1 MSNQHEKTTSGE
13 VSKEMMTEGH
23 HFTVPFK
30 TLRNVALALL
40 ALTFLTVFT
49 AQLHLGWAAAP
60 IAFLIAFIKA
70 MLVMS
75 FFMGLKFDAPL
86 NRLIFGLGFAGL
98 ACMYLFCFLDIAF
111 RITQNSTL

>member
-1 MSNQHEKTTSGE
+1 MAQNHDTH
-13 VSKEMMTEGH
+13 SKDSGH
-23 HFTVPFK
+23 HEAGGHFVVPFK
-30 TLRNVALALL
+30 TLRNVAIALL

-60 IAFLIAFIKA
+60 IAFVIAFIKA

-86 NRLIFGLGFAGL
+86 NRLIFGVGFVGL
-98 ACMYLFCFLDIAF
+98 ITLYFFCWLDIAF
-111 RITQNSTL
+111 RITQTSTL

>member
-1 MSNQHEKTTSGE
+1 MAQNHGTQ
-13 VSKEMMTEGH
+13 SKDSSHQEPGGH
-23 HFTVPFK
+23 FVVPFK
-30 TLRNVALALL
+30 TLRNVAIALL

-60 IAFLIAFIKA
+60 IAFVIAFIKA

-86 NRLIFGLGFAGL
+86 NRLIFGIGFIGL
-98 ACMYLFCFLDIAF
+98 ATLYIFCLLDIAF
-111 RITQNSTL
+111 RITQTSTL

>member
-1 MSNQHEKTTSGE
+1 MANNHGSSNNSGKKDIA
-13 VSKEMMTEGH
+13 SHGGG
-23 HFTVPFK
+23 HFTVPFT
-30 TLRNVALALL
+30 TLRNVAVALL
-40 ALTFLTVFT
+40 LLTFLTVFT

-86 NRLIFGLGFAGL
+86 NRLIFGIGFVGLGVL
-98 ACMYLFCFLDIAF
+98 YLFCILDIGF
-111 RITQNSTL
+111 RVLQTNTL